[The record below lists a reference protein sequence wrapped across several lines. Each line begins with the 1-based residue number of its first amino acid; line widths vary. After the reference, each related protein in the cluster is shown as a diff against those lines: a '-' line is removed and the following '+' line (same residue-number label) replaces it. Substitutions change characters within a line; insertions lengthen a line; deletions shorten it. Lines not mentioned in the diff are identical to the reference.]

1 MSEVD
6 FYRDHIDGLRSQLL
20 LRDRKIEQLEA
31 AVTRGVKLRAQMHLI
46 AGKIKQVRNYIE
58 DYDPP
63 TSVLIR
69 WLDQGVIEH
78 MTKALGESCE

>member
-1 MSEVD
+1 MSDVE

-46 AGKIKQVRNYIE
+46 AERLALVPASEITK
-58 DYDPP
+58 
-63 TSVLIR
+63 VLDDMNK
-69 WLDQGVIEH
+69 L
-78 MTKALGESCE
+78 LGETNE